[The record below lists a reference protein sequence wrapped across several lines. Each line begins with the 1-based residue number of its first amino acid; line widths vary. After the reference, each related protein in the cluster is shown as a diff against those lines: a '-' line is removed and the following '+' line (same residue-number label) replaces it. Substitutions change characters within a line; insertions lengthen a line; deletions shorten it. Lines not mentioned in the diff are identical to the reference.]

1 MDIQSLPAGTQK
13 VGSLH
18 CTEIHQHGEVTEGS
32 FVFGVRRLVSGI
44 THLGESRQSGR
55 QRRELDEILG
65 QSVGSGRRVVDV
77 DARMVD
83 GNDGSSS
90 VDVDLDVVVDVD
102 VGLQGESMQVDQDL
116 GEMTL
121 DLPIRS

>member
-1 MDIQSLPAGTQK
+1 M
-13 VGSLH
+13 
-18 CTEIHQHGEVTEGS
+18 
-32 FVFGVRRLVSGI
+32 
-44 THLGESRQSGR
+44 
-55 QRRELDEILG
+55 G

-102 VGLQGESMQVDQDL
+102 VGL
-116 GEMTL
+116 
-121 DLPIRS
+121 